1 MGTAAGWRVARPDAL
16 LAGAFVVVGLVQ
28 TLVLP
33 IADPAVAVLYVIG
46 STAPL
51 AWRRTHPV
59 GAALVSS
66 VFWLVP
72 LDGYPVLGFVVVLL
86 MYFALGYHGRPAVAV
101 LLTTAW
107 SAVVSVVGTL
117 LGPEQPV
124 AAIGGVLAVVAP
136 VVAGRVVRRL
146 RDQND
151 ALAELTEELARER
164 ARAEESA
171 VARER
176 ARISQELHDVV
187 GHELTLIAIQAE
199 AAGAALR
206 RAPERAAAPVEAI
219 RETAHRTLA
228 EIRATLD
235 VLAPRATGDDSGT
248 VEPGDSVADLVRRAQ
263 AAGMPVVLHVSGEPW
278 PSQTPAALAVSRIVQ
293 ECLTNA
299 RRHATEAALDL
310 QVTWAQ
316 DAVHIHASNALE
328 AGTPPTGA
336 GGGRGLTGMRHRAEL
351 LGGTFAARADD
362 GRFEVDVTLPAEP
375 ARAGR

>member
-1 MGTAAGWRVARPDAL
+1 V
-16 LAGAFVVVGLVQ
+16 LATAFVLVGLVQ

-33 IADPAVAVLYVIG
+33 IADPAVAVLYVVG

-86 MYFALGYHGRPAVAV
+86 MYFALGYHGRPDVAV
-101 LLTTAW
+101 LLTTVW
-107 SAVVSVVGTL
+107 SVVVSVAGTL

-136 VVAGRVVRRL
+136 VAAGRVVRRL

-151 ALAELTEELARER
+151 ALAELTEQLARER

-206 RAPERAAAPVEAI
+206 AAPERAAAPVEAI

-235 VLAPRATGDDSGT
+235 VLAPRATGGESGT
-248 VEPGDSVADLVRRAQ
+248 AEAGDSVPDLVRRAQ
-263 AAGMPVVLHVSGEPW
+263 AAGMPVVLGVTGEPW
-278 PSQTPAALAVSRIVQ
+278 PAQTPAALAVSRIVQ

-299 RRHATEAALDL
+299 RRHAPEAALDL
-310 QVTWAQ
+310 HVTWTR
-316 DAVHIHASNALE
+316 DAVHIRASNALD
-328 AGTPPTGA
+328 ARTPSPDTR
-336 GGGRGLTGMRHRAEL
+336 GGRGLTGMRHRAEL
-351 LGGTFAARADD
+351 LGGAFAARSAD
-362 GRFEVDVTLPAEP
+362 GRFEVDVTLPAEA
-375 ARAGR
+375 ARVAR